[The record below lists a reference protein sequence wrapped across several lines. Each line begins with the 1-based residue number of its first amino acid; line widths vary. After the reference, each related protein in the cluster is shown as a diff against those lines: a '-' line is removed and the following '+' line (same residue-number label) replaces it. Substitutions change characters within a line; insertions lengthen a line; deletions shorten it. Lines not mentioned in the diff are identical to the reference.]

1 MKDVV
6 TDDPRPLR
14 FGCRCSRERAY
25 ETLRAL
31 SPEELSAM
39 AKSGRDTD
47 IICHMCGK
55 TYSFKPEE
63 LRRIGGAG
71 S

>member
-1 MKDVV
+1 
-6 TDDPRPLR
+6 
-14 FGCRCSRERAY
+14 
-25 ETLRAL
+25 
-31 SPEELSAM
+31 M
-39 AKSGRDTD
+39 ANSGRDTD

-55 TYSFKPEE
+55 TYSFKPDE